1 MSDLTDRRAD
11 DLDVVLTIRDA
22 SGEVLWTLDRRGRL
36 SPASTPRCGPRSDRT
51 AQSASGASS
60 PHRGAEGQPRGQQ

>member
-36 SPASTPRCGPRSDRT
+36 SPASTPRLRPRSERT
-51 AQSASGASS
+51 ARTASGGKRA
-60 PHRGAEGQPRGQQ
+60 PAGAEGAS